1 MLDLADWLNSFEEE
15 NDPDDFQMPY
25 RIFGPTD
32 EAIMRDRYMRLENVE
47 KPNIVYPAIVS
58 LLS

>member
-1 MLDLADWLNSFEEE
+1 MLDLGDWLESVEEE

-32 EAIMRDRYMRLENVE
+32 EAIMLDRYMRLENVE
-47 KPNIVYPAIVS
+47 KPTIVYPAIVS
-58 LLS
+58 LLA